1 MRRREFITL
10 VSGAAIAWPLAAFA
24 QASPNV
30 LRLGTVSINP
40 RTASFWVA
48 FERRLRELGYVE
60 GENLRTESPE
70 IGEHIDRVG
79 EVMKDLVRHKVDIIV
94 ASGPEVVLRSA
105 LAATDVLPIVMVAV
119 DYDPLARGYVASLA
133 RPTGNI
139 TGVFFQQIELSV
151 KRLQVMKEAFP
162 EMQAATVFW
171 DRLSADQWQA
181 VREITGSPG
190 FRLVGVELR
199 GQPYDYESALEQ
211 APPEYRRF
219 LIMMASPLFYRDRD
233 RIAEL
238 ALRHRMGS
246 MFALRGWVEAGG
258 LVSYGASIDGL
269 YQRAADYVDRIAK
282 GAKPSDL
289 PIEQPTKFELVV
301 NLKTAETIGVTIPT
315 SILLRADEV
324 IE

>member
-10 VSGAAIAWPLAAFA
+10 VSGAAIAWPLAALA
-24 QASPNV
+24 QASPKV

-94 ASGPEVVLRSA
+94 ASGPEVVLKSA

-190 FRLVGVELR
+190 
-199 GQPYDYESALEQ
+199 
-211 APPEYRRF
+211 
-219 LIMMASPLFYRDRD
+219 
-233 RIAEL
+233 
-238 ALRHRMGS
+238 

-301 NLKTAETIGVTIPT
+301 NLKTAEAIGVTIPT